1 MRFIRAA
8 RFGLLLATL
17 PMAGIGCASLSPKLS
32 VLPSITRHRAETQY
46 QAAMDAEQCG
56 RLEKARELY
65 AALQRQS
72 PNTPEFAHRMGV
84 VCTQLQDYVTAGKY
98 FEHARTLDPRNP
110 ALLADM
116 GYSVYLQKDYKSAEA
131 LLQQAVNLKSD
142 DSRAVNNLAMAIG
155 FQGRFDESLAMFRRA
170 NTETQSLLN
179 VAFIESQ
186 TNQPDAAM
194 ATYRQVLSK
203 EPGNKLASS
212 ALQLLNA
219 AHPRQLSPAA
229 TSPQVEV
236 ASAATP
242 PPAISIQP
250 AWTGPAVT
258 PHATAGT
265 VIEDIPPVPA
275 VLPSAEKQPPQQI
288 AAASPAGDPNA
299 VRWTATSEAAKP
311 AAEQSVASVENEF
324 ELPQRSDPP
333 GELPADL
340 PATTQVDSE
349 SIPPTPTET
358 IPAAPIA
365 VAQRDDLTNLFEG
378 DDNSPEAATDDM
390 DELTGLEWATDD
402 LAKHKAAEQAMPV
415 ASSHSGDCLRG
426 FCPVALRDD
435 RRLRQSLAEF
445 TSEYQG
451 KTYRFSSEEARDRF
465 IANPECYVP
474 FAGGL
479 DVIEVK
485 QGHVSQGSLDFAV
498 WFRHRL
504 HMFSNADNLAIFRA
518 NPRAFACNP

>member
-1 MRFIRAA
+1 MRFTRAA
-8 RFGLLLATL
+8 KIGLLLATL
-17 PMAGIGCASLSPKLS
+17 PLTGIGCASLSPKLS

-46 QAAMDAEQCG
+46 QAARDAEQCG

-98 FEHARTLDPRNP
+98 FEHARSLDPRNP

-131 LLQQAVNLKSD
+131 LLQQAVELQPD
-142 DSRAVNNLAMAIG
+142 DSRATNNLAMAIG
-155 FQGRFDESLAMFRRA
+155 FQGRYDESLAMFRRA

-179 VAFIESQ
+179 VAFIQSQ
-186 TNQPDAAM
+186 SNQPDAAM

-219 AHPRQLSPAA
+219 AHPRQPAP
-229 TSPQVEV
+229 TVPSQQVEI
-236 ASAATP
+236 ASAAP
-242 PPAISIQP
+242 PSITIQP
-250 AWTGPAVT
+250 AWTGPAAAPSIT
-258 PHATAGT
+258 TASADLPT
-265 VIEDIPPVPA
+265 VPPVVA
-275 VLPSAEKQPPQQI
+275 VTDQQSSPGL
-288 AAASPAGDPNA
+288 AAAVPAIDANSI
-299 VRWTATSEAAKP
+299 RWTATQDLAKP
-311 AAEQSVASVENEF
+311 AADQPVDSIENEF
-324 ELPQRSDPP
+324 ELPQRAGPP
-333 GELPADL
+333 GELPAEVSAESSPASDSL
-340 PATTQVDSE
+340 PQSTAEV
-349 SIPPTPTET
+349 TPE
-358 IPAAPIA
+358 PKANANGDELA
-365 VAQRDDLTNLFEG
+365 NLFDG
-378 DDNSPEAATDDM
+378 DDNAPEAATDDL
-390 DELTGLEWATDD
+390 DELTSLDWAADD
-402 LAKHKAAEQAMPV
+402 LAKQKTEAESAPQV
-415 ASSHSGDCLRG
+415 APHAGDCLRG

-445 TSEYQG
+445 ASEYQG
-451 KTYRFSSEEARDRF
+451 RAYHFSSAEALERF
-465 IANPECYVP
+465 LANPDWYVP

-485 QGHVSQGSLDFAV
+485 QGHVAQGSLDFAV

-504 HMFSNADNLAIFRA
+504 HMFSNADNLAVFRA
-518 NPRAFACNP
+518 NPRAFAANP